1 LKTVA
6 SRARSTL
13 GQCADSMLTARD
25 FGACLATLRQAS
37 EKASQRSKPRRTA
50 RVTPIRG
57 IVARGATTAD
67 ADTDPQR
74 RSARIGLN
82 AWGAA
87 DVMTRSVVT
96 KRSTDGIRAVLLR
109 QMLPG
114 IGGARVELGGTELGY
129 VTLMDLNC
137 AALAGQI
144 RRGRWWNG
152 HRSIASGTVADV
164 ISIKVD
170 EVRPETLQ
178 PDVLDVMVDRNLE
191 RVLVL
196 EGRVVGVET
205 IARAAATG
213 TRKPRSE
220 GD

>member
-1 LKTVA
+1 
-6 SRARSTL
+6 
-13 GQCADSMLTARD
+13 
-25 FGACLATLRQAS
+25 
-37 EKASQRSKPRRTA
+37 
-50 RVTPIRG
+50 
-57 IVARGATTAD
+57 
-67 ADTDPQR
+67 
-74 RSARIGLN
+74 
-82 AWGAA
+82 
-87 DVMTRSVVT
+87 MTRSVVT